1 MMQTIQ
7 FKVDNNYIETILS
20 LLNSLNNI
28 KLNIIED
35 LLIINDNRKQEK
47 DNHNDLNT
55 LNRLFEQSNN
65 KIIVTKENAI
75 DTNEMIDDISRY

>member
-1 MMQTIQ
+1 MQTIQ